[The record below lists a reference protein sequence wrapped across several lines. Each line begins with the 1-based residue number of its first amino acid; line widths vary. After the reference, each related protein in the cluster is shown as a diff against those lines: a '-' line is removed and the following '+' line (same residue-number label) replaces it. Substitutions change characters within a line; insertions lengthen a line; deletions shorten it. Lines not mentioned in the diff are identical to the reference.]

1 MHIVDPDAPAVNSIS
16 ATDEQRTFVRL
27 FLSILTQHPQDKLL
41 YIAAVICFLSIGLT
55 QVAVAT
61 LCGCTDRHI
70 RYLRDKWRDGGGLTA
85 FVPRQ
90 LGRPLKA
97 TAAVVGFLVLIL
109 WDLRPQSRSR
119 ITYSQLK
126 AELAARHQVN
136 LGESTIRA
144 LITQEYGLEVLLE
157 APTPA
162 PSPSADEGEVICHS
176 SYAGAWLLV
185 PILHRM
191 RLWRLTRLLSYAG
204 QHVIRPFSFVMTVLV
219 TFLIGHVRLGHLVD
233 LCDRGL
239 ALLTGLRW
247 VMDASTAYRL
257 LHDLTPESV
266 RKFYLATAA
275 QENQLAGQELE
286 TISVDGHAAPTE
298 TQAPL
303 GRTKIPTRGRK
314 MKAHGLFSSFNLL
327 ARRFVGLHV
336 ADGGRQLSQ
345 ELLPSMAD
353 LDQVKQVAGQLDRSR
368 LNIMDRGA
376 YSGRVYAALLGFK
389 ERLDMDF
396 LGLARRTKKNVKQW
410 DQNLTGQGLRP
421 YVHHKDLPLSV
432 ADRRTHFGL
441 LTCWTKIKDC
451 TQKIWTVLIVDKQ
464 KLNDPDPKAKYMAA
478 LFSSLVDLPAHL
490 VAYLYPYH
498 WRHEWGH
505 RNLMSLGLDALP
517 HRWSAPTTEPPTEL
531 ATTGSMTEGSSFV
544 MMQKELPVNWKE
556 VFFLTWQRMLA
567 HNWVAALAEAIGGVY
582 SRMTV
587 ARIVRKFI
595 IRPGTLLLK
604 GDELWVL
611 LEPFPDQAALTN
623 YLEWVN
629 RQRLRLPW
637 LNNLVLQIAVSAH
650 QPTGPPMREAQMRKR
665 LFAG

>member
-1 MHIVDPDAPAVNSIS
+1 MQIVGPDDQAVNSIQAS
-16 ATDEQRTFVRL
+16 DEQRTFVRL
-27 FLSILTQHPQDKLL
+27 FLGILAQHPQDKLL
-41 YIAAVICFLSIGLT
+41 RIAAVICFLSIGLT

-70 RYLRDKWRDGGGLTA
+70 RYLRDKWRDGGGLIA
-85 FVPRQ
+85 FVPQR

-109 WDLRPQSRSR
+109 WDLRTQSRSR
-119 ITYSQLK
+119 ITYGQLK
-126 AELAARHQVN
+126 AELAARHQKD

-144 LITQEYGLEVLLE
+144 LITQEYGLEALLE
-157 APTPA
+157 APVPD
-162 PSPSADEGEVICHS
+162 PSPSADEGEVVCRS
-176 SYAGAWLLV
+176 SYAGAWLLI

-204 QHVIRPFSFVMTVLV
+204 QHIMRPFSFVMTVLV
-219 TFLIGHVRLGHLVD
+219 TFLMGHVRLGHLVD

-239 ALLTGLRW
+239 ALLTGLPR

-257 LHDLTPESV
+257 LHDLTAASV

-275 QENQLAGQELE
+275 QENQLAGQDPE
-286 TISVDGHAAPTE
+286 TVSVDGHAAPTG

-303 GRTKIPTRGRK
+303 GQTKIPTRGRR

-327 ARRFVGLHV
+327 ARRFVDLHV
-336 ADGGRQLSQ
+336 TDGRRKLSQ
-345 ELLPSMAD
+345 ELWPSMAD

-368 LNIMDRGA
+368 LNIVDRGA
-376 YSGRVYAALLGFK
+376 YSGRVYAALWGKKKRLG
-389 ERLDMDF
+389 MDF
-396 LGLARRTKKNVKQW
+396 LGLARRTKKNVRQW
-410 DQNLTGQGLRP
+410 DRELARQGLRSHI
-421 YVHHKDLPLSV
+421 HHKDLPLPV

-451 TQKIWTVLIVDKQ
+451 AEKIWTVLVVDKE
-464 KLNDPDPKAKYMAA
+464 KLDDPDPKVKYVAA

-517 HRWSAPTTEPPTEL
+517 HHWSAPETEPPTDP
-531 ATTGSMTEGSSFV
+531 ATTASAAEGPSFV
-544 MMQKELPVNWKE
+544 MRHKERPVNWKK
-556 VFFLTWQRMLA
+556 VFFLTWLRMLA
-567 HNWVAALAEAIGGVY
+567 HNWVGDLAEAIGGAY
-582 SRMTV
+582 RRMTV
-587 ARIVRKFI
+587 ARLVRKFI

-604 GDELWVL
+604 NDELWVL
-611 LEPFPDQAALTN
+611 LEPFPDQAALTA

-629 RQRLRLPW
+629 QQRLRLPW
-637 LNNLVLQIAVSAH
+637 LNHLVLQIAVSAD
-650 QPTGPPMREAQMRKR
+650 QPTGPPMSEAQMRKR
-665 LFAG
+665 LFAA

>member
-1 MHIVDPDAPAVNSIS
+1 MHIVDPDAPAVNFIP

-27 FLSILTQHPQDKLL
+27 FLNILAQHPQDKLL
-41 YIAAVICFLSIGLT
+41 RIAAVICFLSIGLT
-55 QVAVAT
+55 QGAVAT

-70 RYLRDKWRDGGGLTA
+70 RYLRDKWRDSGGLIA
-85 FVPRQ
+85 FVPRR

-109 WDLRPQSRSR
+109 WDLRNQSRRR
-119 ITYSQLK
+119 ITHSQLK

-144 LITQEYGLEVLLE
+144 LISQEYGLEALLE
-157 APTPA
+157 APAPA
-162 PSPSADEGEVICHS
+162 PSPSVAEGQVICRS

-204 QHVIRPFSFVMTVLV
+204 RHVICPFSFVMTVLV

-239 ALLTGLRW
+239 ALLTGLPR

-257 LHDLTPESV
+257 LHDLIAESV

-275 QENQLAGQELE
+275 QENQQAGQELE

-314 MKAHGLFSSFNLL
+314 MKAHGLFSSFNLS

-336 ADGGRQLSQ
+336 ADGGRKLSQ
-345 ELLPSMAD
+345 ELLPSIDD

-368 LNIMDRGA
+368 LNIVDRGA
-376 YSGRVYAALLGFK
+376 YSGRVYAALLDLK

-396 LGLARRTKKNVKQW
+396 LGLARRTKKNVEQW
-410 DQNLTGQGLRP
+410 DQELAQQGLRS
-421 YVHHKDLPLSV
+421 YVHHKDLPLPV

-451 TQKIWTVLIVDKQ
+451 AEEIWTVLIVDKQ
-464 KLNDPDPKAKYMAA
+464 KLNDPDPKAKYVAA
-478 LFSSLVDLPAHL
+478 LFSTLVDLPAHL

-505 RNLMSLGLDALP
+505 RNLTGLGLDALP
-517 HRWSAPTTEPPTEL
+517 HRWSASKTEHSTEPD
-531 ATTGSMTEGSSFV
+531 TTGAMMEGPSFV
-544 MMQKELPVNWKE
+544 MMEKEPPLNWKE
-556 VFFLTWQRMLA
+556 VFFLTWQRFLA
-567 HNWVAALAEAIGGVY
+567 HNWVATLAESIGGVY

-587 ARIVRKFI
+587 VRIVRKFI

-604 GDELWVL
+604 DDELQVI

-623 YLEWVN
+623 YLGWVN

-637 LNNLVLQIAVSAH
+637 LNSLVLQIGVSAD
-650 QPTGPPMREAQMRKR
+650 QPTGPPMSEAQMRKR